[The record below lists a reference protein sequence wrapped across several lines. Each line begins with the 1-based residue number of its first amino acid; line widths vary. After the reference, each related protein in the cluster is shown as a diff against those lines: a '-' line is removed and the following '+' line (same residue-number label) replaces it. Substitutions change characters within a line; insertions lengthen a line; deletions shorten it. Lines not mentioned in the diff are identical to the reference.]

1 MRPRRVSVLIDAM
14 DRLSPLQNAEPA
26 IPGSGGTSAGRATLY
41 VTLAVMLAAGGWVR
55 FNDQIA
61 TVAPGLAAPASGV
74 AQGVAAQPSVH
85 SLLELGLM
93 PRAAEPAAVAGM
105 GLPAT
110 DSAAMLGALQRNR
123 LRLVQMP
130 LFDAGL
136 SAPDGTDL
144 GRTVLVSSGGYTRL
158 VRIGRQPV
166 VVTLPIDRVGTVS
179 FRVPAREAGA
189 LPASGL
195 GIGAITA
202 TGPVRFPDL
211 AEGQELEVGVMAQ

>member
-1 MRPRRVSVLIDAM
+1 M
-14 DRLSPLQNAEPA
+14 DRLSPLQDAEPV
-26 IPGSGGTSAGRATLY
+26 IPASGGASAARTTLY
-41 VTLAVMLAAGGWVR
+41 GFLALVLAAGGWVR

-61 TVAPGLAAPASGV
+61 TVAPGLAAPA
-74 AQGVAAQPSVH
+74 AAMARDAATRAPVH
-85 SLLELGLM
+85 ALAELGLL
-93 PRAAEPAAVAGM
+93 PRAGEPAAVAGL
-105 GLPAT
+105 GLPDKEAT
-110 DSAAMLGALQRNR
+110 AMLGALKHDR

-136 SAPDGTDL
+136 SAPDGTDA
-144 GRTVLVSSGGYTRL
+144 GRTVLVASGGYTRL

-166 VVTLPIDRVGTVS
+166 VVTLPIDRVGTVT

-202 TGPVRFPDL
+202 TGPMRLPDL
-211 AEGQELEVGVMAQ
+211 GEGEELEIGVIAQ

>member
-1 MRPRRVSVLIDAM
+1 ML
-14 DRLSPLQNAEPA
+14 
-26 IPGSGGTSAGRATLY
+26 PGSTGGSAARTTLY
-41 VTLAVMLAAGGWVR
+41 AVLAMMLAAGGWVR
-55 FNDQIA
+55 FNEQIA

-74 AQGVAAQPSVH
+74 AQGAAAKPPVH
-85 SLLELGLM
+85 GLVELGLM
-93 PRAAEPAAVAGM
+93 PRAAEPAAVAGL
-105 GLPAT
+105 GLPAS
-110 DSAAMLGALQRNR
+110 DAAAMLGALKHDR

-136 SAPDGTDL
+136 SAPDGTDN
-144 GRTVLVSSGGYTRL
+144 GRAVLVSSGGYTRL

-166 VVTLPIDRVGTVS
+166 IVTLPIDRVGTVT
-179 FRVPAREAGA
+179 FQVPAREAGA

-211 AEGQELEVGVMAQ
+211 GQGEALEIGVIAQ

>member
-1 MRPRRVSVLIDAM
+1 M
-14 DRLSPLQNAEPA
+14 
-26 IPGSGGTSAGRATLY
+26 IPGAGGASAGRTTLY
-41 VTLAVMLAAGGWVR
+41 AMLAVMLAAGAWVR

-61 TVAPGLAAPASGV
+61 TVAPGLAAPAAAV
-74 AQGVAAQPSVH
+74 AQGTAAEPAVH
-85 SLLELGLM
+85 GLLELGLM

-105 GLPAT
+105 GLPASDAT
-110 DSAAMLGALQRNR
+110 AMLGALQRNR

-136 SAPDGTDL
+136 SAPDGTDN
-144 GRTVLVSSGGYTRL
+144 GRTVLVSSGGYARL

-166 VVTLPIDRVGTVS
+166 VVTLPIDRVGTVT
-179 FRVPAREAGA
+179 FQVPARESGA

-202 TGPVRFPDL
+202 TGPVRLPDL
-211 AEGQELEVGVMAQ
+211 AEGQALDVGVMAQ